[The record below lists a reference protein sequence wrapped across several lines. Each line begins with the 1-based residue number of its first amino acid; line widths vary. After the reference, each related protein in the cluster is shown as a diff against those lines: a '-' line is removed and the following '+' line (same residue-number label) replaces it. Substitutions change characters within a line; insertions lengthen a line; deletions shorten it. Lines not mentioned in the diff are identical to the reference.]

1 MNKQKVMV
9 LASSLIVVAG
19 GSLGSAA
26 DVHASI
32 VGGVVLFMGLVLFIA
47 FSVAMLLEK
56 P

>member
-1 MNKQKVMV
+1 MSKQKVMV

-19 GSLGSAA
+19 GSLGSAPELEPA
-26 DVHASI
+26 I
-32 VGGVVLFMGLVLFIA
+32 VGGVVLFIGMGLFVV